1 MVVVV
6 GACAGSRSLQ
16 PAQIDTASYT
26 AICVCASTSSTQ
38 ESVNGKKNSFISS
51 LRQNPRSVGQVGAP
65 EESRKVRLRLNE
77 LRMSQVSLELELFLR

>member
-38 ESVNGKKNSFISS
+38 ESVNAKK
-51 LRQNPRSVGQVGAP
+51 RQFYFQSQA
-65 EESRKVRLRLNE
+65 E
-77 LRMSQVSLELELFLR
+77 SQVCGTGGGTRGEQKGPTPPERAENEPSFP